1 MVSKNSEAQKCA
13 NTLGLL
19 SNKSGKGNIDM
30 KSLPKA
36 APNFTKFKF
45 GKSEVRVITL
55 SGEPWF
61 VAEDVCKA
69 LKLTNP
75 SMSLKSLDDD
85 ERSKLNLG
93 RQGEANIISESGMFT
108 LVLRCRDAVKF
119 GSVQHQFRKWV
130 TGEVLPA
137 IRKTGSYQAEP
148 SVPVVKETKVE
159 NRYRVRVIIYD
170 ELFGGCVELQGLA
183 DTFRGIAT
191 GISTDLGYKP
201 HAFTHVGTNKE
212 KMRRIY

>member
-1 MVSKNSEAQKCA
+1 MNSIAKIEA
-13 NTLGLL
+13 G
-19 SNKSGKGNIDM
+19 
-30 KSLPKA
+30 
-36 APNFTKFKF
+36 FTIFKF
-45 GKSEVRVITL
+45 DEKDVRVVDK
-55 SGEPWF
+55 GGDPWF
-61 VAEDVCKA
+61 LAADLVSVLNLDITAVRK
-69 LKLTNP
+69 
-75 SMSLKSLDDD
+75 LDDD
-85 ERSKLNLG
+85 EKGLHLMQTPGGMQDVSVVS
-93 RQGEANIISESGMFT
+93 EAGMYT
-108 LVLRCRDAVKF
+108 LILRCRDAIKPGTVPYR
-119 GSVQHQFRKWV
+119 VRKWV

-148 SVPVVKETKVE
+148 SVPAIKETKAE

-170 ELFGGCVELQGLA
+170 EFFGGGVEFHGLA